1 MIVREKKKETQGW
14 MTGSQERLA
23 EKITIST
30 GIYSVGRYPPIL
42 SLASVDVNL
51 SGALISDDV
60 STQHHPEHQI
70 RLAV

>member
-1 MIVREKKKETQGW
+1 MIAREKKKETQGW
-14 MTGSQERLA
+14 TTGSRERLA

-30 GIYSVGRYPPIL
+30 GIYSVGRYPLIV

-60 STQHHPEHQI
+60 SARRHPEHQI